1 MMQIKGI
8 ITAMV
13 TPLNDEGINEAATRQ
28 LVNHLIESGVHGLFV
43 LGTNG
48 EFYAL
53 KEQEKIDLVKIVV
66 DEVAGR
72 VPVFAGS
79 GGIST
84 EAVIDLTNKFGKLGV
99 DAVSII
105 TPYLIKVSDDEL
117 VKHYQEIAANT
128 NVPILLYNIPA
139 NTKISIS
146 ENVFKELVQVKQI
159 VGIKDSSGSIEN
171 IQMYLNINEREDFSV
186 LVGSDSLILSAL
198 EKGAT
203 GAVAATSNVLTKT
216 DLGIY
221 HAYLENRMEEAK
233 KLQESI
239 NEFRRILKLGTVPS
253 VLKYSLEQAGIPV
266 GAPKSPVSNVPK
278 KLDSEIRKVLEQYQQ
293 IEGMELK
300 KCKN

>member
-1 MMQIKGI
+1 MKIKGI

-13 TPLNDEGINEAATRQ
+13 TPLSEDGINEEATRK
-28 LVNHLIESGVHGLFV
+28 LVNKLIDDGIHGLFI

-53 KEQEKIDLVKIVV
+53 SEAEKLALVKIVV

-84 EAVIDLTNKFGKLGV
+84 DAVIKLTNQFEELGV

-105 TPYLIKVSDDEL
+105 TPYLIKVSDEEL
-117 VKHYQEIAANT
+117 IQHYKKIAGNT
-128 NVPILLYNIPA
+128 KLPIILYNIPA

-146 ENVFKELVQVKQI
+146 EQVYKAVIKNPQI
-159 VGIKDSSGSIEN
+159 IGIKDSSGSLDN
-171 IQMYLNINEREDFSV
+171 IQMYLDLNNREDFSV

-198 EKGAT
+198 QKGAD

-221 HAYLENRMEEAK
+221 QSYLENDIEKAQM
-233 KLQESI
+233 LQDSI
-239 NEFRRILKLGTVPS
+239 NEFRRILKLATIPS
-253 VLKYSLEQAGIPV
+253 VLKHSLELTGIPV
-266 GAPKSPVSNVPK
+266 GAPKEPVCRIASE
-278 KLDSEIRKVLEQYQQ
+278 LETEIRNTLAHYQE
-293 IEGMELK
+293 IEGMENL
-300 KCKN
+300 

>member
-1 MMQIKGI
+1 MKIKGI
-8 ITAMV
+8 VTAMV
-13 TPLNDEGINEAATRQ
+13 SPLDEAGINEAATRQ
-28 LVNHLIESGVHGLFV
+28 LVNHLISAGVHGIFI

-53 KEQEKIDLVKIVV
+53 NEEEKIDLVKIVV

-84 EAVIDLTNKFGKLGV
+84 EAVIDLTNKFEKLGV

-105 TPYLIKVSDDEL
+105 TPYLIKVSEDEL
-117 VKHYQEIAANT
+117 IQHYQEIAANT

-146 ENVFKELVQVKQI
+146 EKVFKELVKIQQI
-159 VGIKDSSGSIEN
+159 VGIKDSSGSLEN
-171 IQMYLNINEREDFSV
+171 IQMYLAVNDREDFSV
-186 LVGSDSLILSAL
+186 LVGSDSLILAAL
-198 EKGAT
+198 QKGVD

-221 HAYLENRMEEAK
+221 QAFLAGQIKEAQA
-233 KLQESI
+233 LQESI
-239 NEFRRILKLGTVPS
+239 NDFRRVLKFGTVPS
-253 VLKYSLEQAGIPV
+253 VLKYSLGLTGIPV
-266 GAPKSPVSNVPK
+266 GAPKSPVCEVSNEFK
-278 KLDSEIRKVLEQYQQ
+278 DEIRTTLMQYQS
-293 IEGMELK
+293 IEGMNL
-300 KCKN
+300 